1 MSSLTS
7 HCAILQTPILYKSHL
22 KLSQFWFW
30 LELFNLKQIKS
41 KGTPWQA
48 VVPLP
53 FLSSAAIA
61 TISPWNATEPRP
73 QYTASAKIQFQNQL
87 STLKF
92 CSWRSMQIFKTGN
105 LLKLLNDHTSSNTN
119 LPGFG
124 LFCHKPQQDF
134 RQKVSILVC
143 ILPSCRSVHECVQ
156 LKCECEILRN
166 LPDTS
171 TSSRVL
177 ALIRKQ
183 SWIPQWTSR
192 ELAS

>member
-92 CSWRSMQIFKTGN
+92 CSWRSMQILKTGN

-134 RQKVSILVC
+134 RPKNFSSSLHLAKLQKCARVC
-143 ILPSCRSVHECVQ
+143 SVEVWVWDPEEFTWHVNQ
-156 LKCECEILRN
+156 
-166 LPDTS
+166 
-171 TSSRVL
+171 
-177 ALIRKQ
+177 
-183 SWIPQWTSR
+183 
-192 ELAS
+192 LASVGLN